1 MSTQDPHAIGADQE
15 PPISDAAFASLI
27 DMIGPDMPEVVI
39 DLLDTYLD
47 ESATLV
53 GRIQDA
59 LAHGNE
65 AEMLR
70 PAHSLKS
77 SSASIG
83 ALRLSAL
90 CAQLEDYMRH
100 GEDALDVPAQVQ
112 LIRQEFGRVQQ
123 AIEVRKAELRAQ

>member
-1 MSTQDPHAIGADQE
+1 MSMQDPQASGADQD
-15 PPISDAAFASLI
+15 PPISDTAFASLVE
-27 DMIGPDMPEVVI
+27 MIGPDMPEVVI

-47 ESATLV
+47 ESATLI

-65 AEMLR
+65 TEILR

-83 ALRLSAL
+83 ALRLSSL
-90 CAQLEDYMRH
+90 CAELEDHMRH
-100 GEDALDVPAQVQ
+100 GENALDVPAQVR
-112 LIRQEFGRVQQ
+112 LIEQEFARVQQ
-123 AIEVRKAELRAQ
+123 ALEADRKSVV